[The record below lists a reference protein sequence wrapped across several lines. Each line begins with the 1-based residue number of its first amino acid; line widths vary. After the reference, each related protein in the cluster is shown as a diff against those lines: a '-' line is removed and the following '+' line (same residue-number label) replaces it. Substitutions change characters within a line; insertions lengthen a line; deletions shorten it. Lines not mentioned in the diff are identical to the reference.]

1 MSGFCAALPVSTANA
16 AATNKSLLHP
26 NCVSLFGAAS
36 INHLPY
42 TDGATPILRT
52 LISRIYPIGATS
64 SIDQG
69 GGKRRGDIFKGYGL
83 LPKLLPKSLKHGK
96 AG

>member
-26 NCVSLFGAAS
+26 NCVSLFGAAG

-42 TDGATPILRT
+42 TDGVAP
-52 LISRIYPIGATS
+52 ISRIYPIGATA